1 MIRVINGNIFNGTEN
16 ILCHQTNCIG
26 IMGGGIALQVRN
38 RFPKVFEE
46 YQRCCLN
53 HEPSQMLGKVQF
65 CDTGIPNHVIANCFG
80 QERIG
85 SGLQT
90 DYQALEKAL
99 QKVLCQQGQLWI
111 CKTFTILQFMIPLAW
126 NKLYSYVSLMIQ
138 LSFIHILF
146 GIAENHEFPLFLEKI
161 FI

>member
-65 CDTGIPNHVIANCFG
+65 CDTGIPNRVIANCFG

-99 QKVLCQQGQLWI
+99 QKVHDAAVDKNWSVS
-111 CKTFTILQFMIPLAW
+111 IPYNIGCGLAGGDW
-126 NKLYSYVSLMIQ
+126 NIVY
-138 LSFIHILF
+138 
-146 GIAENHEFPLFLEKI
+146 GIIEKI
-161 FI
+161 FGNDDVNCVLYKFGG